1 MSLLKI
7 SKTTY
12 VTNFTSCFV
21 GLKKKSAEAGRQIVC
36 CGDAGS
42 EVQKAAFKKDE
53 LELRRQELE
62 FAKQKYNDELEE
74 KKARAKLELQE
85 KRAYLELLKNRLYI
99 MPHFSLY

>member
-21 GLKKKSAEAGRQIVC
+21 GPKKKVQKRASKLSAVEMLAQKY
-36 CGDAGS
+36 A
-42 EVQKAAFKKDE
+42 QKAAFKKDE

-74 KKARAKLELQE
+74 KKARAELELEE
-85 KRAYLELLKNRLYI
+85 KRAYLEVLKNRL
-99 MPHFSLY
+99 